1 MAEIFNS
8 HYINITKKASGKKP
22 FYSRLFSKCDHIR
35 SFLRIWSHLLKKS
48 LIESFI
54 FCAVIDL
61 IARSYLDHSSIN
73 RMKSTS
79 KNEIPSITSSSNFC
93 GTNAEKY
100 LNFCVHL
107 TQKSCYFWYD
117 SFSTCKNSC
126 KVFCVNH
133 CQIQWIIAQGFFPN
147 NAEIADAIV
156 TCR

>member
-1 MAEIFNS
+1 MKPFLTNKGHMNGEQIILKTENETTDNTVMAEMFNS
-8 HYINITKKASGKKP
+8 HYINITKKLSGKKP

-54 FCAVIDL
+54 FFAVIDL

-107 TQKSCYFWYD
+107 TQKSC
-117 SFSTCKNSC
+117 
-126 KVFCVNH
+126 
-133 CQIQWIIAQGFFPN
+133 
-147 NAEIADAIV
+147 
-156 TCR
+156 